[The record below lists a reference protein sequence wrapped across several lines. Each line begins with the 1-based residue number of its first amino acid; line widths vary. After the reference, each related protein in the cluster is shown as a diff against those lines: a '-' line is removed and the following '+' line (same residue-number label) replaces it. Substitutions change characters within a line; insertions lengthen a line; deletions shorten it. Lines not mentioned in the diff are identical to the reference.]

1 MVRLAMRAS
10 AALGLSLAIAAALV
24 EAPPAAATDGRAELP
39 RVFLDTHYVKPAGDT
54 IRVRAGDDLQHALG
68 VAQPGDQVVLQAG
81 ATFTGNFVLPDKS
94 GDATIVVRTS
104 GLRDLPP
111 QGERAGPADA
121 AAMARIETPNTFGA
135 ITTANGAHDWR
146 FVGIEFGI
154 APGTPANTGVVR
166 LGQGDERRLAALPTD
181 MVIDRSWVHGNPTG
195 NARRGVS
202 LNGIREA
209 VVDSYVS
216 DFHEV
221 GADAQAIAG
230 WNGPGPFKIVD
241 DFLEGSGENVMFGG
255 ADPAIRKLVPSDIE
269 IRRNHFFKPLSWRV
283 GDPSYAGTH
292 WTVKN
297 IFELKNA
304 RRVLVR
310 GNVLEN
316 CWGDAQTGFGVN
328 LKSADQDGT
337 APWSQTSDVTF
348 RDNIVRHAASAVT
361 VVGRDPGTERL
372 TRRVTIQNNVFE
384 DIDGRRW
391 GGSGIFLQVVSGP
404 APVGGGSA
412 AGPAYLVVDHNTAFQ
427 TGSTIVADGAPSQGF
442 AFTNDIA
449 AHNRYGV
456 KGTGTATGTPTL
468 EQFFPG
474 YRFERNVIVGGKAAL
489 YPLHNFFPATWDEVG
504 FVDLAGGDY
513 RLAPDSPYAGRGQG
527 GTDPGADV
535 DALEAALGGP

>member
-1 MVRLAMRAS
+1 M
-10 AALGLSLAIAAALV
+10 LSVAAAALIQ
-24 EAPPAAATDGRAELP
+24 ATPAAATDGRAELP
-39 RVFLDTHYVKPAGDT
+39 RVFLDTHYVKPTGNT
-54 IRVRAGDDLQHALG
+54 IRVHSGDDLQHALG
-68 VAQPGDQVVLQAG
+68 VAQPGDQVILDAG
-81 ATFTGNFVLPDKS
+81 ATFTGNFVLPAKP

-104 GLRDLPP
+104 KLGDLPP
-111 QGERAGPADA
+111 EGQRVGPADA
-121 AAMARIETPNTFGA
+121 AAMARIETPNTGGA
-135 ITTANGAHDWR
+135 IRTARGAHDWR
-146 FVGIEFGI
+146 FVGIEFGV

-166 LGQGDERRLAALPTD
+166 LGTGDERRLSSLPAD
-181 MVIDRSWVHGNPTG
+181 IVIDRSWVHGNATG

-255 ADPAIRKLVPSDIE
+255 ADPAIRGLVPSDIE

-304 RRVLVR
+304 RRVLVQ
-310 GNVLEN
+310 GNLLEN
-316 CWGDAQTGFGVN
+316 CWGDAQTGFAVN

-361 VVGRDPGTERL
+361 AEGRDPLTDRL
-372 TRRVTIQNNVFE
+372 MRRVTIQNNVFE
-384 DIDGRRW
+384 DIDGTRW
-391 GGSGIFLQVVSGP
+391 GGAGIFLQVVSG
-404 APVGGGSA
+404 
-412 AGPAYLVVDHNTAFQ
+412 
-427 TGSTIVADGAPSQGF
+427 
-442 AFTNDIA
+442 
-449 AHNRYGV
+449 
-456 KGTGTATGTPTL
+456 
-468 EQFFPG
+468 
-474 YRFERNVIVGGKAAL
+474 
-489 YPLHNFFPATWDEVG
+489 
-504 FVDLAGGDY
+504 
-513 RLAPDSPYAGRGQG
+513 
-527 GTDPGADV
+527 
-535 DALEAALGGP
+535 